1 MRYIKAPEY
10 PDNYIFDYDN
20 NLFLAGSILGA
31 SNWQEDIIKIKKVR
45 KQDQKEYTLLDRYN
59 IYNSRRDN
67 FNSLELEIQRK
78 QIEWEFYHLS
88 EVCGKI
94 LFWFAEETLAPI
106 TLFEYGKVL
115 GRATG
120 DITNVFVGVHPNYAR
135 KDDVIIQTELEQPYI
150 DIVFSL
156 DDLVQQIIND

>member
-59 IYNSRRDN
+59 IYN
-67 FNSLELEIQRK
+67 
-78 QIEWEFYHLS
+78 
-88 EVCGKI
+88 
-94 LFWFAEETLAPI
+94 P
-106 TLFEYGKVL
+106 
-115 GRATG
+115 
-120 DITNVFVGVHPNYAR
+120 
-135 KDDVIIQTELEQPYI
+135 
-150 DIVFSL
+150 
-156 DDLVQQIIND
+156 